1 MGDGNLALSDPEG
14 TVLADRSQGNAH
26 PFEGAIPG
34 AISVSNR
41 DLRSAQHL
49 ARAHARAQSLAHA
62 HSLSRACGTRLYPGS
77 SPTRRRRG
85 VIRTR
90 PLAAL
95 RTIASLT
102 GHQYAAV
109 RLELPQSAHLGV
121 AVWYSDIDWMIQI
134 QIAYDLY
141 YEQLRPAV
149 ADRKGRGG
157 VSKSAVIKVAA
168 ARAAAADWDTGRNSR
183 LSVET
188 IMARTGLGERTVQR
202 ASALLRLLGAATEV
216 FRGRQRTY
224 RERMASWRRGDKG
237 RGWASVY
244 ALHPP
249 NNPQVRR
256 AKLAADPLATPHPRR
271 GPRRGPSPLSKN
283 SLTASGK
290 AGQCRSRASRDA
302 TNTAGPPPG
311 RRPRG
316 RVVNPKGLLLAHR
329 WLQAAETPHW
339 VSKCTPQRWAAV
351 LAKPAAHGWTPA
363 DLDQLLRDHVSL
375 GGWIA
380 ADPADPTRLIGWL
393 LKKHG
398 DYEDRPAAA
407 EEAREREYR
416 QAAITRREAIARC
429 TLCGEDGYRDLGHA
443 VERCDHGA
451 TGSGC

>member
-1 MGDGNLALSDPEG
+1 M
-14 TVLADRSQGNAH
+14 
-26 PFEGAIPG
+26 
-34 AISVSNR
+34 
-41 DLRSAQHL
+41 
-49 ARAHARAQSLAHA
+49 
-62 HSLSRACGTRLYPGS
+62 
-77 SPTRRRRG
+77 
-85 VIRTR
+85 IRTR

-95 RTIASLT
+95 LKIASLT
-102 GHQYAAV
+102 GHQYAPV

-121 AVWYSDIDWMIQI
+121 AVWYSDIDWMIQL

-141 YEQLRPAV
+141 YDELRPAV
-149 ADRKGRGG
+149 ADSKGRGG
-157 VSKSAVIKVAA
+157 VSKSAVIRVAA

-188 IMARTGLGERTVQR
+188 IMAHTGLGERTVQR

-224 RERMASWRRGDKG
+224 RERMASWRKGDKG

-271 GPRRGPSPLSKN
+271 GPRRGPSHLVES
-283 SLTASGK
+283 SLTHSGK
-290 AGQCRSRASRDA
+290 AGQCKSRASRDA
-302 TNTAGPPPG
+302 RTTRGTPPG
-311 RRPRG
+311 RPRG
-316 RVVNPKGLLLAHR
+316 RATDPKGLLLAHR

-339 VSKCTPQRWAAV
+339 VSKCTPKRWAAV

-380 ADPADPTRLIGWL
+380 PNPADPTRLIGWL
-393 LKKHG
+393 LKKHD
-398 DYEDRPAAA
+398 DYEDRPGAA

-416 QAAITRREAIARC
+416 EAAITRREAIANC
-429 TLCGEDGYRDLGHA
+429 SLCGHDGFREVTDSL
-443 VERCDHGA
+443 VERCDHR
-451 TGSGC
+451 